1 MSLTAETMILSPP
14 GSDQEVSTLEAL
26 SDRRTDI
33 EAKQVRIASLLQELE
48 CDGLLALASENFA
61 WLTSGASARG
71 ILALD
76 AQPALYF
83 SSDQR
88 WIISSNADTQRLFDE
103 ELDGLGFQLK
113 EWPWHLGR
121 EQLLLDL
128 CYGRRIACDVPLQA
142 SKSAA
147 EALRRMRL
155 PLSPYE
161 QACQLAL
168 GAIVSHALEA
178 TCRTMSLGDT
188 EREVAGQLSH
198 RLMHRGAQPMAIEVA
213 ADGRSRRY
221 RQCGFTSQAVERFCV
236 ITVNARKYNLSA
248 TATRSLCFGEADPVF
263 RSEHDAACKVSATY
277 IASSWPDAL
286 PRQVLQA
293 GKHVYQLT
301 GFEHE
306 WRLCPQGY
314 VTGRLPVEFQITSQ
328 TESLLQSGWAV
339 TWQANAGAAFSC
351 DTFIVT
357 DEGPLAV
364 TQGASWPMKRIR
376 IQGAEF
382 LRPDILIR

>member
-1 MSLTAETMILSPP
+1 MSPTETMILSAPT
-14 GSDQEVSTLEAL
+14 SDQEVSTLETL
-26 SDRRTDI
+26 SDRRADI
-33 EAKQVRIASLLQELE
+33 EAKQLRIASLLQELE

-71 ILALD
+71 IVAAD
-76 AQPALYF
+76 AQPAVYF

-88 WIISSNADTQRLFDE
+88 WIISCNVDTQRLFDE

-121 EQLLLDL
+121 EQLLMDL

-142 SKSAA
+142 SKPAG
-147 EALRRMRL
+147 ETLRQLRL

-178 TCRTMSLGDT
+178 TCRTMSRGDT

-198 RLMHRGAQPMAIEVA
+198 RLMHRGAQPIAIQVA
-213 ADGRSRRY
+213 ADGRSQRY
-221 RQCGFTSQAVERFCV
+221 RQCGFTSQPVDHFCV
-236 ITVNARKYNLSA
+236 ITVNARKYNLTA
-248 TATRSLCFGEADPVF
+248 TATRSVCFAEPDPVF

-293 GKHVYQLT
+293 GKHIYQLT
-301 GFEHE
+301 GYEHE

-314 VTGRLPVEFQITSQ
+314 VAGRLPVEFLLTPQ
-328 TESLLQSGWAV
+328 TESLLQAGWAV

-351 DTFIVT
+351 DTLLVT
-357 DEGPLAV
+357 DDGPLAV
-364 TQGASWPMKRIR
+364 SPGASWPMKRIR
-376 IQGAEF
+376 IQGGEF
-382 LRPDILIR
+382 FRPDILVR